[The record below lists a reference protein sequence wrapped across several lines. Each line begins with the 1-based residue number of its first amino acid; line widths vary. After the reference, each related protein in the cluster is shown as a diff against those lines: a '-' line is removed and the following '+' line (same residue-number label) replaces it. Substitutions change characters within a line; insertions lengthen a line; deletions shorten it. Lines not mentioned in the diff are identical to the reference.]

1 MAIIGKIKDFFKNLY
16 ETKRVLFL
24 TTIISAWFVLT
35 VLIGILIGFRSKS
48 KVVHLS
54 PEEENSRA
62 VAAMKED
69 EEKIIKG
76 EMLST
81 RNNLDMEQIEYSK
94 NYAKIQKTKKLN
106 NQNKE

>member
-1 MAIIGKIKDFFKNLY
+1 MAIIGKIKNLY

-24 TTIISAWFVLT
+24 TTIISAWLVFT
-35 VLIGILIGFRSKS
+35 ILIGIFIGLRSKS

-62 VAAMKED
+62 VASMKED

-81 RNNLDMEQIEYSK
+81 KNNLDMEQMEYSK
-94 NYAKIQKTKKLN
+94 NYVKNKQN
-106 NQNKE
+106 N

>member
-1 MAIIGKIKDFFKNLY
+1 MAIIGKIKNLY
-16 ETKRVLFL
+16 ETKRILFL
-24 TTIISAWFVLT
+24 TTIISAWLIFMI
-35 VLIGILIGFRSKS
+35 LIGIFIGLRSKS

-62 VAAMKED
+62 VASMKED

-81 RNNLDMEQIEYSK
+81 KNNLDMEQMEYSK
-94 NYAKIQKTKKLN
+94 NYVKNKQN
-106 NQNKE
+106 N

>member
-1 MAIIGKIKDFFKNLY
+1 MAIIGKIKNLY
-16 ETKRVLFL
+16 ETKRILFL
-24 TTIISAWFVLT
+24 TTIISAWLVFT
-35 VLIGILIGFRSKS
+35 ILIGIFIGLRSKS

-62 VAAMKED
+62 VASMKED

-81 RNNLDMEQIEYSK
+81 KNNLDMEQMEYSK
-94 NYAKIQKTKKLN
+94 NYVKNKQN
-106 NQNKE
+106 N

>member
-1 MAIIGKIKDFFKNLY
+1 MAMIGKIKDFFKNLY

-24 TTIISAWFVLT
+24 TTIVSAWLVLT
-35 VLIGILIGFRSKS
+35 ILIGIFIGLRSKS

-54 PEEENSRA
+54 PEEENSMA
-62 VAAMKED
+62 ISSMKED

-81 RNNLDMEQIEYSK
+81 KNNLDMEQIEYSK
-94 NYAKIQKTKKLN
+94 NYAKIQKIKK
-106 NQNKE
+106 QNKE

>member
-1 MAIIGKIKDFFKNLY
+1 MAIIGKIKNLY
-16 ETKRVLFL
+16 ETKRALFL
-24 TTIISAWFVLT
+24 TTIISAWLVFT
-35 VLIGILIGFRSKS
+35 ILIGIFIGLRSKS

-62 VAAMKED
+62 VASMKED

-81 RNNLDMEQIEYSK
+81 KNNLDMEQMEYSK
-94 NYAKIQKTKKLN
+94 NYVKNKQN
-106 NQNKE
+106 N

>member
-1 MAIIGKIKDFFKNLY
+1 MIGKIKNLY
-16 ETKRVLFL
+16 ETKRAIFL
-24 TTIISAWFVLT
+24 TTIISAWLVFT
-35 VLIGILIGFRSKS
+35 ILIGIFIGLRSKS

-62 VAAMKED
+62 VASMKED

-81 RNNLDMEQIEYSK
+81 KNNLDMEQIEYSK
-94 NYAKIQKTKKLN
+94 NYVKNKQN
-106 NQNKE
+106 N

>member
-1 MAIIGKIKDFFKNLY
+1 MAIIGKIKNLY
-16 ETKRVLFL
+16 ETKRALFL
-24 TTIISAWFVLT
+24 TTIISAWLVFT
-35 VLIGILIGFRSKS
+35 ILIGIFIGLRSKS

-62 VAAMKED
+62 VASMKEC

-81 RNNLDMEQIEYSK
+81 KNNLDMEQMEYSK
-94 NYAKIQKTKKLN
+94 NYVKNKQN
-106 NQNKE
+106 N

>member
-1 MAIIGKIKDFFKNLY
+1 MIGKIKDFFKNLY

-24 TTIISAWFVLT
+24 TTIISAWLVLT
-35 VLIGILIGFRSKS
+35 VLIGILIGFRGKS

-62 VAAMKED
+62 VATMKED

-81 RNNLDMEQIEYSK
+81 KNNLDMEQIEYSK
-94 NYAKIQKTKKLN
+94 NYAKIQKTKKQN

>member
-1 MAIIGKIKDFFKNLY
+1 MAIIGKIKNLY
-16 ETKRVLFL
+16 ETKRAIFL
-24 TTIISAWFVLT
+24 TTIISAWLVFT
-35 VLIGILIGFRSKS
+35 ILIGIFIGLRSKS

-62 VAAMKED
+62 VASMKED

-81 RNNLDMEQIEYSK
+81 KNNLDMEQMEYSK
-94 NYAKIQKTKKLN
+94 NYVKNKQN
-106 NQNKE
+106 N

>member
-1 MAIIGKIKDFFKNLY
+1 MSIIGKIKGFFQNLY

-24 TTIISAWFVLT
+24 TTIISAWLVFT
-35 VLIGILIGFRSKS
+35 ILIGIFIGLRSKS
-48 KVVHLS
+48 KEVHLS

-62 VAAMKED
+62 VASMKED

-81 RNNLDMEQIEYSK
+81 KNNLDMEQMEYSK
-94 NYAKIQKTKKLN
+94 NYLEVQKTKKQN
-106 NQNKE
+106 NQN

>member
-1 MAIIGKIKDFFKNLY
+1 MY

-24 TTIISAWFVLT
+24 TTIISAWLVLT

-62 VAAMKED
+62 VATMKED

-81 RNNLDMEQIEYSK
+81 KGNLDIEQMEYSK
-94 NYAKIQKTKKLN
+94 NYIKNKK
-106 NQNKE
+106 NK

>member
-1 MAIIGKIKDFFKNLY
+1 MAIIGKIKNLY
-16 ETKRVLFL
+16 ETKRILFL
-24 TTIISAWFVLT
+24 TTIISAWLVFT
-35 VLIGILIGFRSKS
+35 ILIGIFIGLRSKS

-62 VAAMKED
+62 VTSMKED

-81 RNNLDMEQIEYSK
+81 KNNLDMEQMEYSK
-94 NYAKIQKTKKLN
+94 NYVKNKQN
-106 NQNKE
+106 N

>member
-1 MAIIGKIKDFFKNLY
+1 MAIIGKIKNLY
-16 ETKRVLFL
+16 ETKRAIFL
-24 TTIISAWFVLT
+24 TTIISAWLVFT
-35 VLIGILIGFRSKS
+35 ILIGIFIGLRSKS

-62 VAAMKED
+62 VASMKED

-81 RNNLDMEQIEYSK
+81 KNNLDMEQIEYSK
-94 NYAKIQKTKKLN
+94 NYVKNKQN
-106 NQNKE
+106 N